1 MKITRTTR
9 LQSRLNSIVMVLLI
23 VALAGLVGWLSTR
36 HEVQMDWT
44 QSGRHTLSDASVDV
58 LNKLEGPIEITSY
71 SRDNPELREAVKQF
85 VERYQRVKPDIE
97 LHFINPD
104 IVPDEVRN
112 LGISIDGEM
121 IVRYRDRTEH
131 VKSDREEEMTNALQR
146 LARGEENWL
155 AFVEGHGERSALGE
169 ANHDVSLWVEQLK
182 SRGFKIQPLNLASVN
197 AIPENTRLLVIA
209 SPDVDYLPGE
219 VELILEY
226 VRSGGNLL
234 WFNDPGS
241 LHGLDALADTLHIKK
256 EPGMMIDFAGSLIG
270 IDDPSI
276 VLMTTSLY
284 PPHPI
289 TRDFDYTTF
298 FPTATALKVEEN
310 DTWDS
315 KPFLSSGD
323 HTWVEKGPLQGEV
336 NFDAQTEE
344 HGPLD
349 LGVGLEREVEQD
361 DGDELV
367 TLKQRIAVITDG
379 DFISN
384 AYVNSSGNL
393 DLGIRLINW
402 LSSKDDFI
410 SIPARV
416 ANDTQL
422 ELSPLAS
429 GIIGFG
435 FLIIL
440 PLFLMMTGLAIWW
453 RRKKQ

>member
-9 LQSRLNSIVMVLLI
+9 LQSRLNSIIMVLLI
-23 VALAGLVGWLSTR
+23 VALAGLLGWLSTR
-36 HEVQMDWT
+36 HEIQMDWT

-58 LNKLEGPIEITSY
+58 LNKMEGPIEITSY
-71 SRDNPELREAVKQF
+71 ARDNPDLREAVKQF

-97 LHFINPD
+97 VHFINPD

-112 LGISIDGEM
+112 LGISVDGEM

-146 LARGEENWL
+146 LARGEENWI
-155 AFVEGHGERSALGE
+155 AFVEGHGERSALGK
-169 ANHDVSLWVEQLK
+169 ANHDISLWVEQLK
-182 SRGFKIQPLNLASVN
+182 NRGFKIQPLNLASVN
-197 AIPENTRLLVIA
+197 TIPENTRILVIA
-209 SPDVDYLPGE
+209 SPGVDYLPGE

-226 VRSGGNLL
+226 VQAGGNLL

-241 LHGLDALADTLHIKK
+241 SHGLEALADTLHIKK
-256 EPGMMIDFAGSLIG
+256 EAGMMIDFAGNLIG

-298 FPTATALKVEEN
+298 FPTATALKVLGN

-323 HTWVEKGPLQGEV
+323 HTWVEKGSLQGKV
-336 NFDAQTEE
+336 NFDEQTEE
-344 HGPLD
+344 RGPLD
-349 LGVGLEREVEQD
+349 LGVGLEREIEQQ

-367 TLKQRIAVITDG
+367 ILKQRIAVIADG

-402 LSSKDDFI
+402 LGSKDEFI
-410 SIPARV
+410 SIPARI
-416 ANDTQL
+416 ATDTQL

-440 PLFLMMTGLAIWW
+440 PLLLLMTGLAIWW